1 MLYWYPLPK
10 RENPSKWNILSATPL
25 TFSTHFKHQC
35 ILEIRVSW
43 HWHFNTCSGN
53 PRIWCGLLSGLRA
66 VFDRFWKEWCQ
77 WRLDSGLFP
86 KIPEQGSGWLFR
98 EVVVWDA
105 VCPGSGADRALGPRS
120 EAQDGVG
127 ERKLGTKTVAPLLP
141 PDRSCD

>member
-1 MLYWYPLPK
+1 MPV
-10 RENPSKWNILSATPL
+10 AVG
-25 TFSTHFKHQC
+25 FKVVPEGSGAG
-35 ILEIRVSW
+35 LRVS
-43 HWHFNTCSGN
+43 
-53 PRIWCGLLSGLRA
+53 
-66 VFDRFWKEWCQ
+66 
-77 WRLDSGLFP
+77 
-86 KIPEQGSGWLFR
+86 SGWLFR